1 MRARA
6 RAQALRTLAVQ
17 KGTPNEH
24 LLLDASW
31 NRALKAEFSK
41 PYFRDLMSFLEKQK
55 SAGKTVFPP
64 G

>member
-1 MRARA
+1 M
-6 RAQALRTLAVQ
+6 AVK

-24 LLLDASW
+24 LLLDESW

-41 PYFRDLMSFLEKQK
+41 SYFRDLMGFLEQQK
-55 SAGKTVFPP
+55 GAGKTVFPP